1 MLAAL
6 HVITLGAGNPATVGR
21 SPRAVPLEGQLGV
34 NFTNWHTKLRSELLQ
49 GYDVMSPPISNR
61 AKNTNASDGS
71 FSLAAKLSEAGADI
85 SLQLRVLKLDSVD
98 LSGGSMAVKVWVRM
112 QWNDLRLAW
121 NPDNY
126 GGLHTVK
133 FWSHPS
139 DGHEIWVPDITTY
152 NTRGSLA
159 DQVGAAWIDVY
170 SDGSTFYSRAGN
182 LDILCKFQGLVKFPF
197 DRDVRCDLDM
207 GGWMTGGAS
216 QGIYLTPGVP
226 GDPSKFRA
234 GVDFLPV
241 LDSWDE
247 SAATSYEVATERST
261 GSTYV
266 AYAMTK
272 VTATTSVIVYDCCKT
287 NPFPVMTY
295 TFHFARTTQ
304 MITILLL
311 PLGFLTFLVHFAF
324 FMETDDNN
332 RVIYCMTILLIIM
345 VVKDMTYSL
354 VPLTGEL
361 MWIHMYIV
369 FCEFIVKLITLQ
381 SFIVFF
387 LSRYTRAFLFPSVL
401 MVYIFFTT
409 KSIRS
414 ALAGEGSGDVEAP
427 NPSPK
432 PKSATV
438 VPVGEGTPNSPLPSR
453 LSIGTAGTAV
463 VGVNRFTASINKN
476 KAPPKDV
483 FKKKGLR
490 ESDLLEDDM
499 MHHDKK
505 AVEGTGEDEGP
516 PPSIAMRR
524 IKWERIFYQM
534 DNDLRGFL
542 HEEEAVAFYTFIRLD
557 LTQKEIKKKAHE
569 MESDDQMLVLSEFI
583 KVSET
588 LLGKVTGELVD
599 AGFENYMSCREM
611 IKMRHNRR
619 WRALAN
625 RIDEWCRVWVPI
637 FYITC
642 LFMLFNVSLDDGY
655 GPDKDGVVKSR
666 VVFQGLPPVIEI
678 EDGMAG
684 AVRILALPVIVLILG
699 PMFFCAR
706 QLLLKS
712 LTKDQNREFLNK
724 SFGLKP
730 NYSWVKEGSWWGWL
744 FSTAHAVDNKKKAE
758 EKWGPRYTAADLD
771 RLIGYKIYPDSR
783 TRLVEGHKV
792 AQEDKKAGGGPGGR
806 FGMEIPLG
814 LPRMKIPLGLPRM
827 KKKKDGDA
835 TTEAAAAATIRHSA
849 PATAQTAVVPMD
861 VSANTSSQTSTEG
874 DAAAPRPSSP
884 APAKED
890 VVSAA
895 ASEAVVDA

>member
-6 HVITLGAGNPATVGR
+6 HVITLGQGSPATVG
-21 SPRAVPLEGQLGV
+21 SSTRAVPLEGQNGV

-85 SLQLRVLKLDSVD
+85 SLQLRVLKLDSID

-121 NPDNY
+121 NPDDY

-247 SAATSYEVATERST
+247 SAATSYEVAAERST

-287 NPFPVMTY
+287 DPFPVMTY

-409 KSIRS
+409 KSIRR
-414 ALAGEGSGDVEAP
+414 AMEFFSGLSR
-427 NPSPK
+427 NPIIK
-432 PKSATV
+432 PAKV
-438 VPVGEGTPNSPLPSR
+438 VPYGGGIKEIT
-453 LSIGTAGTAV
+453 
-463 VGVNRFTASINKN
+463 
-476 KAPPKDV
+476 KDMS
-483 FKKKGLR
+483 KKKGLR

-505 AVEGTGEDEGP
+505 VVDKVDKEEANLL
-516 PPSIAMRR
+516 RQ
-524 IKWERIFYQM
+524 IKLEKIFYQM

-557 LTQKEIKKKAHE
+557 LTKEEIKKRAHA
-569 MESDDQMLVLSEFI
+569 MESDDQMIVLSEFI
-583 KVSET
+583 EVSET
-588 LLGKVTGELVD
+588 LLSGVTEVLVD

-619 WRALAN
+619 WRALAS
-625 RIDEWCRVWVPI
+625 RLDEWCRVWVPI

-642 LFMLFNVSLDDGY
+642 LFLLFNVSLDDGY
-655 GPDKDGVVKSR
+655 GPDEDGVVKSR

-712 LTKDQNREFLNK
+712 LTKDQQREYLNK
-724 SFGLKP
+724 SFRLKP
-730 NYSWVKEGSWWGWL
+730 NYNWVKQDSWWGWL
-744 FSTAHAVDNKKKAE
+744 FSTAHAVHNNNE
-758 EKWGPRYTAADLD
+758 EEEPKWGPRYTAADLD

-792 AQEDKKAGGGPGGR
+792 AQEDKK
-806 FGMEIPLG
+806 
-814 LPRMKIPLGLPRM
+814 
-827 KKKKDGDA
+827 DGDA
-835 TTEAAAAATIRHSA
+835 TTE
-849 PATAQTAVVPMD
+849 
-861 VSANTSSQTSTEG
+861 
-874 DAAAPRPSSP
+874 
-884 APAKED
+884 D
-890 VVSAA
+890 VVSAV
-895 ASEAVVDA
+895 ASEALVTPSDAASDVQA